1 MGFHTNKDEN
11 LTQKR
16 QARQVFGFYFAS
28 LRLCVKQSCISREF
42 IINRR
47 FTSGRMKIF
56 TTKDTKDTKGF
67 LCELCD
73 LCGYFQR
80 RNR

>member
-1 MGFHTNKDEN
+1 MKI
-11 LTQKR
+11 LT
-16 QARQVFGFYFAS
+16 AEHAEIAEISLFAIRYS
-28 LRLCVKQSCISREF
+28 LFSKEF

-47 FTSGRMKIF
+47 FTSGWMKIF

-80 RNR
+80 SQ